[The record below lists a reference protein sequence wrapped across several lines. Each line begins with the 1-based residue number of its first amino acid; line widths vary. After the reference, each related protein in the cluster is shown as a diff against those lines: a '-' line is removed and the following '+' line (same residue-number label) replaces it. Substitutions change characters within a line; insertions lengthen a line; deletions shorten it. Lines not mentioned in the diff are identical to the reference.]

1 MKKMNRTKLCAAVLA
16 ACIAATAVPAAAVYA
31 AGSGSTTESTA
42 QAGKSD
48 KERRS
53 PADEW
58 VKEGIISE
66 KTGENVKAWLKE
78 NRTKKTAD
86 GTETQAAE
94 KAEDGTKKQRPEKKN
109 TDGTEKQAAEKT
121 ADGTKKQRP
130 EKKSA
135 DGTEKQ
141 RPEKKT
147 ADGTETQAADGTGTK
162 TGKGGRRGA
171 GISSETLDELV
182 KAGILTQNEAAKI
195 LEREDSRKEKKE
207 AGGSAV

>member
-86 GTETQAAE
+86 GTETQAA
-94 KAEDGTKKQRPEKKN
+94 
-109 TDGTEKQAAEKT
+109 
-121 ADGTKKQRP
+121 
-130 EKKSA
+130 
-135 DGTEKQ
+135 
-141 RPEKKT
+141 
-147 ADGTETQAADGTGTK
+147 DGTGTK

-171 GISSETLDELV
+171 GIGSETLDELV
-182 KAGILTQNEAAKI
+182 KAGILTKDEAAKI

>member
-86 GTETQAAE
+86 GTEAQAS
-94 KAEDGTKKQRPEKKN
+94 
-109 TDGTEKQAAEKT
+109 EKT

-130 EKKSA
+130 EKK
-135 DGTEKQ
+135 T
-141 RPEKKT
+141 T
-147 ADGTETQAADGTGTK
+147 DGTETQAADGTGTK

-171 GISSETLDELV
+171 GIGSETLDELV
-182 KAGILTQNEAAKI
+182 KAGILTKDEAAKI

>member
-86 GTETQAAE
+86 GTETQTAE
-94 KAEDGTKKQRPEKKN
+94 KTTDGTKKQRPEKKTTDGTETQAAEKN
-109 TDGTEKQAAEKT
+109 TDGTKKQRPEKN

-130 EKKSA
+130 EKK
-135 DGTEKQ
+135 T
-141 RPEKKT
+141 T
-147 ADGTETQAADGTGTK
+147 DGTETQAADGTGTK